1 RVDDGRDARRQAEG
15 ISTHAPG
22 GSTGIHV
29 GMNVNPT
36 RRQQPARDHYGRWLG
51 QVYNARGDWLA
62 AQLVAQ
68 GLAFAISVSPRA
80 APACLWQLEAQARAA
95 GKGIWAS
102 RLGQSLAAASV
113 TPSQGGFVLLSGT
126 VIKVTD
132 SQRDW
137 YMELDGE
144 VVLRLNKKH
153 WAAANGGAPESWLH
167 KRIQARGWLVWRK
180 LSAKQRQR
188 GFKSGLM
195 YISHPHMLVY
205 QAK

>member
-1 RVDDGRDARRQAEG
+1 METSKAVFWQIGLDQ
-15 ISTHAPG
+15 
-22 GSTGIHV
+22 
-29 GMNVNPT
+29 
-36 RRQQPARDHYGRWLG
+36 RQQPARDHYGRWLG